1 MCLTEFIKNLHDFR
15 KHIIWEDAGKLLV
28 FTPRI
33 RILKDKTLRKK
44 TNRAGFA
51 HESHLKQRD
60 SISSE
65 KKPPADSFPL
75 LGSSSVMK
83 LHLLGVLAKSAV
95 KAPTMQKHLR
105 LRFHENG
112 TSIHI
117 RVSTFF
123 FFFFCF
129 PL

>member
-1 MCLTEFIKNLHDFR
+1 MNM
-15 KHIIWEDAGKLLV
+15 
-28 FTPRI
+28 
-33 RILKDKTLRKK
+33 TLRKK

-123 FFFFCF
+123 FFFLFSFIRRSILEF
-129 PL
+129 PPTPNEGLRYHKEQLAC